1 MSKRSND
8 RYSTTILHWHIG
20 FQIPERAVCVTDSGD
35 WRSDRCVRVLRV
47 VVHPGEIQALLRQSF
62 GCVLFL
68 LASAST
74 ASANICRVSAVDK
87 ILAPGYTTILT
98 LGSGYFFPAGVAV
111 DANGN
116 VFVADT
122 NNDEVKVI
130 LAPGWPPFN

>member
-1 MSKRSND
+1 LSIQGKF
-8 RYSTTILHWHIG
+8 T
-20 FQIPERAVCVTDSGD
+20 
-35 WRSDRCVRVLRV
+35 RCF
-47 VVHPGEIQALLRQSF
+47 GKAF